1 MQLAFIRFF
10 ESLPAAL
17 AVGLLLLPRLI
28 DEDGDRFKPAV
39 AVSAALRFLLGFLL
53 LVVTAR
59 LVIPADRPLD
69 WDALATFALTTSVGK
84 AWLATQFIAFVF
96 TALAAARLVI
106 GSAAL
111 DLATLCAGALV
122 LTVTSVT
129 GHAIDDSFS
138 WWTQASFL
146 LHTLA
151 GLAWIGGLLG
161 LVWWML
167 TGRDKPPEVAAKLA
181 NRWSTIAKAAIAI
194 VVVTGLLMAWE
205 NVGSFAN
212 LLATPYGRLL
222 TLKLLLLC
230 AALLAALALARYLD
244 RRRAGEF
251 DFAWYARVGAGE
263 GVAAVGLL
271 FIAGWIAVITP
282 ASHETDL
289 YWPLPFRLS
298 WAATWGYVGL
308 RLPWVETPGW
318 YLAPA
323 WSGLA
328 ALACAVVAAGI
339 WYVPGARF
347 WRRIGSPVALVLAAL
362 GLLSSFTTVAYPDT
376 YNDPAVDYTA
386 ESVVRGQ
393 KDFAENC
400 VGCHGASG
408 EGNGPAAAGL
418 RDANGLPI
426 TPADLTAPHVGNH
439 TIGDIFHWISYG
451 GTSGAMPGFNGA
463 LDPDDRW
470 DVINFLLMMS
480 YSNRAR
486 FIGPRTMVQWL
497 IAPDFQLV
505 DPEDKITTFYG
516 LRGAPALLSFARCK
530 ADDPNEQELT
540 SSLAIAAETA
550 KAAGASHVT
559 VYQGECPEK
568 VMARLAVHPG
578 AVESAYSV
586 INRYPN
592 ELPSS
597 EIAEAHFLVD
607 RSGYVRSRF
616 RRFAQ
621 GDGQAAQLANL
632 AAQYAREPFVPI
644 SLHSH

>member
-39 AVSAALRFLLGFLL
+39 ALSAALRFVLGFVL

-69 WDALATFALTTSVGK
+69 WDALQTFAMTTSVGK
-84 AWLATQFIAFVF
+84 AWLATQFIALTF
-96 TALAAARLVI
+96 TVLAAARLMI

-111 DLATLCAGALV
+111 DLATLCAGGLV
-122 LTVTSVT
+122 LAVTSVT

-161 LVWWML
+161 LVWWMS
-167 TGRDKPPEVAAKLA
+167 TGRGKPPEVAAKLA
-181 NRWSTIAKAAIAI
+181 NRWSTIAKLAIAI
-194 VVVTGLLMAWE
+194 VVVTGLVMAWE

-230 AALLAALALARYLD
+230 VALLAALALARYLD
-244 RRRAGEF
+244 SRRAGQF
-251 DFAWYARVGAGE
+251 DFAWYGRVGAGE
-263 GVAAVGLL
+263 AVAALALL

-308 RLPWVETPGW
+308 RLPWIDTPGW

-328 ALACAVVAAGI
+328 ALVFGGIAAAFWWAPAARSRRLIAAPFALSAAGLF
-339 WYVPGARF
+339 V
-347 WRRIGSPVALVLAAL
+347 VL
-362 GLLSSFTTVAYPDT
+362 SFTTVAYTDT
-376 YNDPAVDYTA
+376 FNDPSVDYTA
-386 ESVVRGQ
+386 ESVARGQ

-400 VGCHGASG
+400 VACHGANG
-408 EGNGPAAAGL
+408 EGNGEMAKGL
-418 RDANGLPI
+418 KVP
-426 TPADLTAPHVGNH
+426 PADLTAPHVGNH

-451 GTSGAMPGFNGA
+451 GTSGVMPPFQEA

-470 DVINFLLMMS
+470 DVINFLLMLS

-505 DPEDKITTFYG
+505 DPDDKVTTFYG
-516 LRGAPALLSFARCK
+516 LRGAPTLLSFARCK
-530 ADDPNEQELT
+530 PDESNEQELEA
-540 SSLAIAAETA
+540 SLAIAAETA
-550 KAAGASHVT
+550 KAAGANHVT
-559 VYQGECPEK
+559 VYQGVCPEK
-568 VMARLAVHPG
+568 VMARMAAHPR
-578 AVESAYSV
+578 AVENAYSV

-616 RRFAQ
+616 RHFAQ
-621 GDGQAAQLANL
+621 GDGQAAQLTNL
-632 AAQYAREPFVPI
+632 AAEYAKEPFVVI